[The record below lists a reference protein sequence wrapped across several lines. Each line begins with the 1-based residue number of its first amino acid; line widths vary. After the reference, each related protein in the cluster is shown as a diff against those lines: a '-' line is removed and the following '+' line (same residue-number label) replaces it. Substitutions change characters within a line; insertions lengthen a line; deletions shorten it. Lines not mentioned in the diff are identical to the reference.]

1 MELLQGENM
10 KVFNTPIYACID
22 LTYKCNFSCRHCM
35 FLNENLK
42 EYTTAQIINLLDRL
56 EDEKF
61 VAVQF
66 SGGEPLL
73 RDDFL
78 EILDYSSRK
87 RFAISLATNG
97 SLIDDKLIQHLKQSK
112 VKNIQLSIDGLEKSN
127 NSLRG
132 SGTFNTI
139 VKALDKLLE
148 NNLPV
153 AVATMVTKENIEEM
167 KEMLDFLSKKNIQY
181 WRLQHI
187 ICEMADMK
195 NKLIS
200 IDEYLKAYESII
212 EYAKERDVN
221 FPITMPCYF
230 RENVPSN
237 SCERT
242 LINISPDGKITG
254 CFLNNTKEGEFI
266 PLSCEEFKK
275 NNRKGRYYICTN
287 AFEVIE
293 GNESIRN
300 KSYQ

>member
-148 NNLPV
+148 NNLP
-153 AVATMVTKENIEEM
+153 
-167 KEMLDFLSKKNIQY
+167 Q
-181 WRLQHI
+181 W
-187 ICEMADMK
+187 
-195 NKLIS
+195 
-200 IDEYLKAYESII
+200 
-212 EYAKERDVN
+212 
-221 FPITMPCYF
+221 
-230 RENVPSN
+230 
-237 SCERT
+237 
-242 LINISPDGKITG
+242 
-254 CFLNNTKEGEFI
+254 
-266 PLSCEEFKK
+266 
-275 NNRKGRYYICTN
+275 
-287 AFEVIE
+287 
-293 GNESIRN
+293 
-300 KSYQ
+300 